1 MCEYMI
7 KWFFLN
13 LTSLIPLSFF
23 FPDFFPKENDKV
35 WKSKEEDKR
44 TAMAILWVFFFYYLF
59 IIIIIIS
66 SFFSFFLFLVW
77 LGCFGLILISDH

>member
-44 TAMAILWVFFFYYLF
+44 TAMAILWVFLLLLLLLF
-59 IIIIIIS
+59 HLS
-66 SFFSFFLFLVW
+66 FLFS
-77 LGCFGLILISDH
+77 GLARVFWADFDQ

>member
-44 TAMAILWVFFFYYLF
+44 TAMAILWVFLLLLLLLLF
-59 IIIIIIS
+59 HLS
-66 SFFSFFLFLVW
+66 FLFS
-77 LGCFGLILISDH
+77 GLARVFWADFDQ